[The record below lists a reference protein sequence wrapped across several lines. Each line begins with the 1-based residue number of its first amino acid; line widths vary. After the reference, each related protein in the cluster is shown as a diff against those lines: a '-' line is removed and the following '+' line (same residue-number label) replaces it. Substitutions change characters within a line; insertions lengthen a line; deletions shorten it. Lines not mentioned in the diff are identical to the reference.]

1 MVPQPHS
8 PDPALGRAIRA
19 LREERGLTQEGLA
32 SASGLTFATV
42 SALERGRTAP
52 MFATVRAIARALDVS
67 MAELGAAI
75 DAQD

>member
-1 MVPQPHS
+1 
-8 PDPALGRAIRA
+8 
-19 LREERGLTQEGLA
+19 
-32 SASGLTFATV
+32 LTFATV